1 MLRSPPAPSSTK
13 LPVNNE
19 WPAAWKSQVDKAL
32 GPGATDLQH
41 EDARR
46 MASAL
51 TAMRKKDVPEIKA
64 RLSGG
69 KRLSGGSS
77 VSAVRNDEAAND

>member
-1 MLRSPPAPSSTK
+1 MIRAPPAPYSAK
-13 LPVNNE
+13 VPPKNE

-46 MASAL
+46 MGSAL
-51 TAMRKKDVPEIKA
+51 ASMQKKDVPEIKA
-64 RLSGG
+64 PQR
-69 KRLSGGSS
+69 KR
-77 VSAVRNDEAAND
+77 

>member
-1 MLRSPPAPSSTK
+1 MLRSPPAPSSSKPPPT
-13 LPVNNE
+13 NE

-51 TAMRKKDVPEIKA
+51 TAMQKKDVPEIKA
-64 RLSGG
+64 PQT
-69 KRLSGGSS
+69 KR
-77 VSAVRNDEAAND
+77 R

>member
-1 MLRSPPAPSSTK
+1 MIRTPPAPRSAK
-13 LPVNNE
+13 VPPRNE
-19 WPAAWKSQVDKAL
+19 WPAAWKAQVDKAL

-51 TAMRKKDVPEIKA
+51 AAMRQKDAVEIKA
-64 RLSGG
+64 P
-69 KRLSGGSS
+69 KRKP
-77 VSAVRNDEAAND
+77 

>member
-1 MLRSPPAPSSTK
+1 MLRSPPAPSGSG
-13 LPVNNE
+13 LPAKNE

-46 MASAL
+46 MGSTLA
-51 TAMRKKDVPEIKA
+51 AMRKKDVPEIKA
-64 RLSGG
+64 PQT
-69 KRLSGGSS
+69 KR
-77 VSAVRNDEAAND
+77 

>member
-1 MLRSPPAPSSTK
+1 MLRSPPAPYSAK
-13 LPVNNE
+13 VPAKNE

-46 MASAL
+46 MGSTLAS
-51 TAMRKKDVPEIKA
+51 MQKKDVPEIKA
-64 RLSGG
+64 PQR
-69 KRLSGGSS
+69 KR
-77 VSAVRNDEAAND
+77 

>member
-1 MLRSPPAPSSTK
+1 MLRSPPAPSSSG
-13 LPVNNE
+13 LPVKNE

-46 MASAL
+46 MGSAL
-51 TAMRKKDVPEIKA
+51 AGMQKKDVPEIKA
-64 RLSGG
+64 PQR
-69 KRLSGGSS
+69 KR
-77 VSAVRNDEAAND
+77 

>member
-1 MLRSPPAPSSTK
+1 MLHSPPAPYSSG
-13 LPVNNE
+13 LPATNE

-46 MASAL
+46 MASTL
-51 TAMRKKDVPEIKA
+51 VAMQKKGTVEIKA
-64 RLSGG
+64 PQR
-69 KRLSGGSS
+69 KR
-77 VSAVRNDEAAND
+77 

>member
-1 MLRSPPAPSSTK
+1 MLRSPPARSSSG
-13 LPVNNE
+13 LPAKNE

-46 MASAL
+46 MGSTLA
-51 TAMRKKDVPEIKA
+51 AMQKKDVPEIKA
-64 RLSGG
+64 PQK
-69 KRLSGGSS
+69 KR
-77 VSAVRNDEAAND
+77 

>member
-1 MLRSPPAPSSTK
+1 MLRSPPAPSSAG
-13 LPVNNE
+13 LPAKNE

-46 MASAL
+46 MGSAL
-51 TAMRKKDVPEIKA
+51 ASLQKKDVPEIKA
-64 RLSGG
+64 PQR
-69 KRLSGGSS
+69 KR
-77 VSAVRNDEAAND
+77 

>member
-1 MLRSPPAPSSTK
+1 MLRSPPAPSSSG
-13 LPVNNE
+13 LPAKNE

-46 MASAL
+46 MGSAL
-51 TAMRKKDVPEIKA
+51 AAMRQKDAVEIKA
-64 RLSGG
+64 P
-69 KRLSGGSS
+69 KRKP
-77 VSAVRNDEAAND
+77 

>member
-1 MLRSPPAPSSTK
+1 MLRSPPAPSSSG
-13 LPVNNE
+13 LPAKNE

-46 MASAL
+46 MGSAL
-51 TAMRKKDVPEIKA
+51 ASIQKKDVPEIKA
-64 RLSGG
+64 PQR
-69 KRLSGGSS
+69 KR
-77 VSAVRNDEAAND
+77 